1 MYENNYPNNYNNT
14 STEQGSVNHNT
25 YQYGT
30 GGSYGS
36 SGSSFQGGSTYQ
48 QSSNTGKAAKK
59 KNGSGFGKKI
69 AIGIC
74 CGLCFGIFA
83 GVGFQA
89 VTTATDFLKGKIGF
103 TQIKEADAEAG
114 ASSRQAEGAIA
125 ETIDDAIATED
136 NIETTGSQI
145 AQTTVTDVSSVVKDV
160 MPAVVSVNNR
170 YIERMT
176 FFGQEYSQEAGGS
189 GSGIIVGQ
197 NDTEL
202 LLVTNYHVV
211 ASAEELTV
219 QFVDEKQVQ
228 AQIKGTDADK
238 DLAVI
243 AVQISDI
250 DSDTMSQ
257 IKIAK
262 LGSSDDLTVGE
273 PVIAI
278 GNALGYGQS
287 VTTGVVSAL
296 NRPIAASATQSSS
309 QMDATEVNTFIQ
321 TDAAINPGNSGGAL
335 LNIKGEVIG
344 INSNKIG
351 GSAVEGI
358 GYAIPI
364 SDAKPIIEELMSKQ
378 TRLKVNDAKQGYLGI
393 TGVDVVD
400 EYSKLYDAPKGV
412 YISKV
417 MEGSGAERAGLV
429 RGDIITALNGEEVT
443 SMEELKEELGYYEAG
458 TTVEL
463 TIMQGSPTGYQSKN
477 VQVTLG
483 SQSIIK

>member
-89 VTTATDFLKGKIGF
+89 VTTAMDFLKGKIGF

-125 ETIDDAIATED
+125 EIIDDAIATED

-243 AVQISDI
+243 AVALDDISDE
-250 DSDTMSQ
+250 T
-257 IKIAK
+257 K
-262 LGSSDDLTVGE
+262 
-273 PVIAI
+273 
-278 GNALGYGQS
+278 
-287 VTTGVVSAL
+287 
-296 NRPIAASATQSSS
+296 
-309 QMDATEVNTFIQ
+309 
-321 TDAAINPGNSGGAL
+321 
-335 LNIKGEVIG
+335 
-344 INSNKIG
+344 
-351 GSAVEGI
+351 
-358 GYAIPI
+358 
-364 SDAKPIIEELMSKQ
+364 
-378 TRLKVNDAKQGYLGI
+378 KVY
-393 TGVDVVD
+393 
-400 EYSKLYDAPKGV
+400 
-412 YISKV
+412 
-417 MEGSGAERAGLV
+417 
-429 RGDIITALNGEEVT
+429 
-443 SMEELKEELGYYEAG
+443 
-458 TTVEL
+458 
-463 TIMQGSPTGYQSKN
+463 
-477 VQVTLG
+477 
-483 SQSIIK
+483 